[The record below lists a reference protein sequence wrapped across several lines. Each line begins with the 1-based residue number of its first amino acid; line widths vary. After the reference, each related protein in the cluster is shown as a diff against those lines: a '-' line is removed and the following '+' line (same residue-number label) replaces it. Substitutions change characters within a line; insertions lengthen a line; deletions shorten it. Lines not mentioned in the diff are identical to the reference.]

1 MTESTSAK
9 TATQATSATAATT
22 NGTASGATVAVN
34 TTASSSKPSTAAGT
48 SAAAAQP
55 GTTATTFSAPVTS
68 QEAEVRIV
76 AQLAQELGIR
86 AAQVLA
92 VIELLNDGSTVPF
105 IARYRKE
112 ATGGLDDTV
121 LRNLDTRLLYLRDLE
136 ERRAAILASITEQN
150 KLTPELE
157 KSIQQADTKQRLE
170 DLYAPFKVKRRTRAQ
185 IAREAGLEPLAD
197 GILADLQC
205 DPAALAAQYF
215 NAEANINDV
224 KAALDGARDILAE
237 RYAENA
243 DLLSD
248 MRTHLWSHGYLYSK
262 VADGKEADG
271 ANFRD
276 WFDFNEPLRTLPS
289 HRILAMLRGRQQGAL
304 ELRIGLEASQD
315 ILVPHPCVERVA
327 NFLKLGR
334 DLFSAAPS
342 ARAKWLA
349 DVARWTWRVKL
360 LTMFESEMVTRLRE
374 SAETEAIRVF
384 AANLKDLLLAAPAG
398 PKAVLGLDPGIRTGV
413 KVAAI
418 DHTGKVV
425 ETATVYP
432 FEPRRDRAGTLAVLA
447 TLARRHKIELVA
459 IGNGTASRETE
470 KLVVDLMAA
479 QPDLKLTRVLVSEA
493 GASVYSASELAALEF
508 PDLDVTLRGAASIA
522 RRLQDPLAELVKI
535 EPKAIGVGQY
545 QHDLNQRELARSL
558 DAVVEDCV
566 NAVGVDVNTASAA
579 LLARVSGLNS
589 TLAKNI
595 VSYRDEKG
603 AFANRKAL
611 KEVSRFG
618 EKAFEQAAGFLRVQ
632 NGDNPLDRSS
642 VHPEAYP
649 VVERILKKIASEM
662 KDVIGNRDKLKGL
675 SPAEFVD
682 EKFGVPTVRDI
693 LLELEKPGRDPRPE
707 FKTATFK
714 EGVETLNDLLPGMI
728 LEGVVTNVAN
738 FGAFVDIG
746 VHQDGL
752 VHISALAEKFVSDPR
767 DVVRV
772 GQTVQVRVQEVDIAR
787 KRIALTMRLNDD
799 APPARSMAAG
809 TGSGGSGGG
818 SGSNANRGARKSN
831 ANSASEPSPGGAMAA
846 AFAKLKKS

>member
-1 MTESTSAK
+1 MSVTTSAK
-9 TATQATSATAATT
+9 SVFNLDA
-22 NGTASGATVAVN
+22 
-34 TTASSSKPSTAAGT
+34 
-48 SAAAAQP
+48 
-55 GTTATTFSAPVTS
+55 
-68 QEAEVRIV
+68 EARIV
-76 AQLAQELGIR
+76 AQLAQELNVR
-86 AAQVLA
+86 PQQVA
-92 VIELLNDGSTVPF
+92 SVIELLNDGATVPF

-121 LRNLDTRLLYLRDLE
+121 LRNLDSRLLYLRDLE
-136 ERRAAILASITEQN
+136 DRRGAILTSISEQG

-157 KSIQQADTKQRLE
+157 KELQTADTKQRLE
-170 DLYAPFKVKRRTRAQ
+170 DLYAPFKPKRRTRAQ

-197 GILADLQC
+197 AILADLNC
-205 DPAALAAQYF
+205 DPAVLAAQYL
-215 NAEANINDV
+215 NAEANINDA

-243 DLLSD
+243 DLLAN
-248 MRTHLWSHGYLYSK
+248 MREHLWSHGYLYSK
-262 VADGKEADG
+262 VAEGKEAEG

-304 ELRIGLEASQD
+304 ELRIGLESSQD
-315 ILVPHPCVERVA
+315 VLVPHPCIERVA
-327 NFLKLGR
+327 QFLKLGN

-342 ARAKWLA
+342 PRGKWMA

-360 LTMFESEMVTRLRE
+360 LTMFETEMITRLRE

-418 DHTGKVV
+418 DHTGKLV

-432 FEPRRDRAGTLAVLA
+432 FEPRRDRAGALA
-447 TLARRHKIELVA
+447 TLATIARRHKIELVA

-470 KLVVDLMAA
+470 KLVGDLMAA
-479 QPDLKLTRVLVSEA
+479 QPDLNLTRVVVSEA

-508 PDLDVTLRGAASIA
+508 PDLDVSLRGAASIA

-603 AFANRKAL
+603 VFPNRMAL

-618 EKAFEQAAGFLRVQ
+618 EKAFEQAAGFLRIP
-632 NGDNPLDRSS
+632 NGDNPLDASS

-649 VVERILKKIASEM
+649 VVERILKKISAGM

-675 SPAEFVD
+675 SPSEFVD

-693 LLELEKPGRDPRPE
+693 LAELEKPGRDPRPE

-714 EGVETLNDLLPGMI
+714 EGVETINDLLPGMI

-772 GQTVQVRVQEVDIAR
+772 GQMVKVRVQEVDVPR
-787 KRIALTMRLNDD
+787 KRIALTMRLNDE
-799 APPARSMAAG
+799 APPARSMNAG
-809 TGSGGSGGG
+809 AGAGGG
-818 SGSNANRGARKSN
+818 NGGKPRRPA
-831 ANSASEPSPGGAMAA
+831 SAPEPVGNNAMAA
-846 AFAKLKKS
+846 AFAKLKR